1 MRVLPRDFTG
11 RYRMS
16 VVALVAWIMTAGGGL
31 YLLSI
36 WLIEYDK
43 DFQATAATRLPP
55 LVLACHVLLAAG
67 GLLVWAAYLI
77 FDQDD
82 LSWVAVGAL
91 ALAAALGVTM
101 AIRWFGVYRAARIG
115 RAVRV
120 AQRLQLVA
128 PGRIAVLEREPDP
141 GPPERNFPLP
151 VVIAHGVFAAATVT
165 LVLLVAL
172 GVGGS

>member
-1 MRVLPRDFTG
+1 
-11 RYRMS
+11 MS
-16 VVALVAWIMTAGGGL
+16 VLALVTWIMAGGGGL

-43 DFQATAATRLPP
+43 DFQATAATRLSP
-55 LVLACHVLLAAG
+55 LVLACHVLMAGG

-77 FDQDD
+77 LGQDD
-82 LSWVAVGAL
+82 LSWIAVGAL
-91 ALAAALGVTM
+91 AVTATLGLTM
-101 AIRWFGVYRAARIG
+101 AIRWISVYRATRVS

-120 AQRLQLVA
+120 ARRLAVVA
-128 PGRIAVLEREPDP
+128 DGRIAVLDREPEP

-151 VVIAHGVFAAATVT
+151 VVIAHGVFAAATLT